1 MRELK
6 VKVTDID
13 WDTSDTNY
21 DTEDEI
27 ELSTELDIIV
37 TENDVEDLTD
47 LVAVDEFISDEISNI
62 VGFCHNGYVSN
73 IA

>member
-47 LVAVDEFISDEISNI
+47 LVEVDEFISDEITNI
-62 VGFCHNGYVSN
+62 IGFCHNGYVSN

>member
-47 LVAVDEFISDEISNI
+47 LVEVDEFISDEISNI
-62 VGFCHNGYVSN
+62 IGFCHNGYTLS
-73 IA
+73 ID